1 MKGGYASMDHMN
13 EGIRRAV
20 RVSLAE
26 RDMTQSDLAEKI
38 GVSPQYVSRIMQGQ
52 VGKIPPAWLRI
63 LDTLGLELVAMPKGS
78 TRAFSSG
85 FSSAF
90 AGGLGSP
97 QAARAAIEE
106 ADEGEPEE

>member
-1 MKGGYASMDHMN
+1 MDHMN

-26 RDMTQSDLAEKI
+26 RDMTQSDLAEQI

-52 VGKIPPAWLRI
+52 VGKIPPAWQRI
-63 LDTLGLELVAMPKGS
+63 LDTLGLELVAVPK
-78 TRAFSSG
+78 TRRRG

-90 AGGLGSP
+90 SSDFEGGFGSP
-97 QAARAAIEE
+97 QAALAALEE
-106 ADEGEPEE
+106 SADEESEG

>member
-1 MKGGYASMDHMN
+1 MDNMN

-52 VGKIPPAWLRI
+52 VGKIPAAWVRI
-63 LDTLGLELVAMPKGS
+63 LEALDLELVAAK
-78 TRAFSSG
+78 R
-85 FSSAF
+85 
-90 AGGLGSP
+90 P
-97 QAARAAIEE
+97 QT
-106 ADEGEPEE
+106 